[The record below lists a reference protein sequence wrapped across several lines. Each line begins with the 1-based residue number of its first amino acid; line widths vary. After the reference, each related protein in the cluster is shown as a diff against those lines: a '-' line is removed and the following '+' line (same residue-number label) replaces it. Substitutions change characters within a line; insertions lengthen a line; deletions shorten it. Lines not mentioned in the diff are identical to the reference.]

1 MAIELSTAGILFG
14 YAAESTAG
22 TKPSAF
28 TKIAG
33 AKSLPDLSGEPNAL
47 ETTPLDATEWK
58 TYIAGLKDAGG
69 TLAIKFNLTAA
80 FQTAWAAVVTA
91 YETAAASDKA
101 TWFEFYI
108 PGLSDAFFF
117 TGVPV
122 PLGFGGAEVDSVLEI
137 DAYVAPSG
145 EIGWDTAVAPA

>member
-22 TKPSAF
+22 TMPSAF

-33 AKSLPDLSGEPNAL
+33 AKSLPDLSGEPSAL

-69 TLAIKFNLTAA
+69 TLSITFNMTEA
-80 FQTAWAAVVTA
+80 FSTAWSTLCTA
-91 YETAAASDKA
+91 YDTAAAADKA
-101 TWFEFYI
+101 VWFEFYI
-108 PGLSDAFFF
+108 PGLTNAFYF

-137 DAYVAPSG
+137 TAYVAPSG
-145 EIGWDTAVAPA
+145 NIGWQTAVAPT

>member
-1 MAIELSTAGILFG
+1 MAIELSTAGILVG
-14 YAAESTAG
+14 YAAEATAG
-22 TKPSAF
+22 TKPAAF
-28 TKIAG
+28 TKIPG
-33 AKSLPDLSGEPNAL
+33 AKSLPDLSGEPSAL

-69 TLAIKFNLTAA
+69 TLQITFNLTAEL
-80 FQTAWAAVVTA
+80 QTKWAALVSA
-91 YETAAASDKA
+91 YETAAAEEKA

-108 PGLSDAFFF
+108 PGLTNAFYF

-137 DAYVAPSG
+137 TAYVAPSG
-145 EIGWDTAVAPA
+145 NIGWSTAVAPT